1 MNHFAYPQ
9 MFWLL
14 LLPFLFRAV
23 LPAVK
28 GLHGDAL
35 RVPFIGDLVK
45 INLKS
50 GGLWGRSTENPDRI
64 SLPLILLYLVWALL
78 VAAAARPQWV
88 GEPVRIKNYGRDI
101 LMVMD
106 ISNSMQEPDFA
117 LRGRRIDRLTA
128 VKLVAS
134 DFIRK
139 RTDDRIGL
147 VLFGTR
153 AYLQAPITYDKK
165 SVEEILKT
173 MDAGMAGDSTAIGD
187 ALGLALKTLKD
198 SPNKDKKVIILL
210 TDGENND
217 GALTLPQA
225 INLARE
231 EGVKVYEN
239 YYIEDSLSNGS
250 TMRFFKNRTE
260 VDKVCLMD
268 GELPSETGEIAIDR
282 MYADNNSLKIGD
294 TLDDGTKSWTI
305 TGLVALSDYSCLFQN
320 NNDSMFDAVKFGVG
334 VVTDEE
340 FDSLDQDKLQYNYAW
355 TYNEKPQT
363 ELEEKNV
370 SEDLM
375 KAMGKVVTL
384 ENFVPQYQNQAII
397 FTGDD
402 MGSDKAMMIMLL
414 YIIIVI
420 MAFVFG
426 ITTSNTI
433 AKEAGVIGTLR
444 ASGYTKNELIR
455 HYMTLPVIVT
465 LVGALIGNIL
475 GYTAFK
481 DVCAGMYYGS
491 YSLPTYVTI
500 WNAEAFLMT
509 TIVPVI
515 IMFVVNYA
523 VLHHKLKLSPL
534 KFLRRDL
541 SSRKQRRAV
550 YLSPRMKIFHRFRL
564 RVIFQ
569 NISNY
574 LVLFVGI
581 VFANLLLMFGLLL
594 PSALDHYQLEIQNN
608 MLAKYQYM
616 LSMPVSVMGGSNKL
630 ESMLDMLLFAH
641 DAETDNED
649 AEEFS
654 AYSLNTL
661 PTKYKSEEVTLY
673 GVHDDSKYIDVDFS
687 DGVYISKAYADKFLL
702 KPGDSITLKEKYE
715 DDEYTF
721 KISGIYDYN
730 GSLCIFMPQEELNQT
745 FDLGDDYFSGYFS
758 NTEITDIDSSYIGS
772 VIDLDALTK
781 ISRQLSVSM
790 GSMMGMVN
798 LFAVAIYMIHKC
810 FDCFR

>member
-1 MNHFAYPQ
+1 MKSP
-9 MFWLL
+9 
-14 LLPFLFRAV
+14 
-23 LPAVK
+23 
-28 GLHGDAL
+28 L
-35 RVPFIGDLVK
+35 RK
-45 INLKS
+45 
-50 GGLWGRSTENPDRI
+50 RI
-64 SLPLILLYLVWALL
+64 SRELKDEIGKYLV
-78 VAAAARPQWV
+78 
-88 GEPVRIKNYGRDI
+88 IFI
-101 LMVMD
+101 LMVATIGMV
-106 ISNSMQEPDFA
+106 SGF
-117 LRGRRIDRLTA
+117 
-128 VKLVAS
+128 LVADGS
-134 DFIRK
+134 MIQAYNEGFEKYNIEDGNF
-139 RTDDRIGL
+139 RTGERLYRGQ
-147 VLFGTR
+147 R
-153 AYLQAPITYDKK
+153 
-165 SVEEILKT
+165 E
-173 MDAGMAGDSTAIGD
+173 AI
-187 ALGLALKTLKD
+187 
-198 SPNKDKKVIILL
+198 
-210 TDGENND
+210 E
-217 GALTLPQA
+217 
-225 INLARE
+225 E
-231 EGVKVYEN
+231 EGVKIYEN
-239 YYIEDSLSNGS
+239 YYIEDSLSNDS

-268 GELPSETGEIAIDR
+268 GKLPSETGEIAIDR
-282 MYADNNSLKIGD
+282 MYADNNNLKIGD
-294 TLDDGTKSWTI
+294 TLDNGTKSWTI

-320 NNDSMFDAVKFGVG
+320 NNDSMFDSVKFGVG
-334 VVTDEE
+334 IVTNEE
-340 FDSLDQDKLQYNYAW
+340 FNSLDQDKLQYNYAW
-355 TYNEKPQT
+355 TYNEKPKT

-375 KAMGKVVTL
+375 KAMGKIVIL
-384 ENFVPQYQNQAII
+384 ENFVPQYQNQAIT

-444 ASGYTKNELIR
+444 ASGYTRNELIR

-465 LVGALIGNIL
+465 LVGAVIGNIL
-475 GYTAFK
+475 GYTVFK
-481 DVCAGMYYGS
+481 DVCASMYYGS
-491 YSLPTYVTI
+491 YSLPTYVTV
-500 WNAEAFLMT
+500 WNAEAFLLT
-509 TIVPVI
+509 TVVPVI

-541 SSRKQRRAV
+541 SSRKQRYAV

-581 VFANLLLMFGLLL
+581 LFANLLLMFGLLL

-616 LSMPVSVMGGSNKL
+616 LSVPVSVMGGSNKL

-641 DAETDNED
+641 DTETDNED

-661 PTKYKSEEVTLY
+661 PGKYKSEEVVLY
-673 GVHDDSKYIDVDFS
+673 GIKDNSKYIDADLL
-687 DGVYISKAYADKFLL
+687 DGVYISQAYADKMLL
-702 KPGDSITLKEKYE
+702 EPGDTITLKEKYE
-715 DDEYTF
+715 DDEYSF
-721 KISGIYDYN
+721 KIGGIYDYT
-730 GSLCIFMPQEELNQT
+730 GSICVFMPQKELNQI

-758 NTEITDIDSSYIGS
+758 NTEITDIDSTYIGS

-781 ISRQLSVSM
+781 ISRQLNVSM

-798 LFAVAIYMIHKC
+798 VFAVAIYMILIYLLSKIIIEKNAQSISMTKILGYTNGEISRLYILSTSLVVVLC
-810 FDCFR
+810 LLISLPIETTVMEVLFREMMLSSISGWITLWIDPMIYVKMFVAGFVTYGVIGMLEYRRIRRVPMSEALKNAE

>member
-1 MNHFAYPQ
+1 MKSP
-9 MFWLL
+9 LRKRIPREL
-14 LLPFLFRAV
+14 
-23 LPAVK
+23 K
-28 GLHGDAL
+28 GE
-35 RVPFIGDLVK
+35 IGK
-45 INLKS
+45 
-50 GGLWGRSTENPDRI
+50 
-64 SLPLILLYLVWALL
+64 YLV
-78 VAAAARPQWV
+78 VF
-88 GEPVRIKNYGRDI
+88 I
-101 LMVMD
+101 LMVATIGMV
-106 ISNSMQEPDFA
+106 SGF
-117 LRGRRIDRLTA
+117 
-128 VKLVAS
+128 LVADGS
-134 DFIRK
+134 MIQAYDEGFEKYNIEDGNF
-139 RTDDRIGL
+139 RTGERLYRGQ
-147 VLFGTR
+147 R
-153 AYLQAPITYDKK
+153 
-165 SVEEILKT
+165 E
-173 MDAGMAGDSTAIGD
+173 AI
-187 ALGLALKTLKD
+187 
-198 SPNKDKKVIILL
+198 
-210 TDGENND
+210 E
-217 GALTLPQA
+217 
-225 INLARE
+225 E
-231 EGVKVYEN
+231 EGVKIYEN

-426 ITTSNTI
+426 ITTS
-433 AKEAGVIGTLR
+433 KTLR
-444 ASGYTKNELIR
+444 ASGYTKNELIW

-509 TIVPVI
+509 TVVPVI

-581 VFANLLLMFGLLL
+581 IFANLLLMFGLLL

-798 LFAVAIYMIHKC
+798 LFAVAIYMILIYLLSKIIIEKNAQSISMTKILGYTNGEISRLYILSTSIVVVLC
-810 FDCFR
+810 LLISLPIETTIMEVLFREMMLQSISGWIALWIDPMIYVQMFVIGLVTYAVVALLEYKKIRKVPMGEALKNAE

>member
-1 MNHFAYPQ
+1 MKSP
-9 MFWLL
+9 LRKRIPREL
-14 LLPFLFRAV
+14 
-23 LPAVK
+23 K
-28 GLHGDAL
+28 GE
-35 RVPFIGDLVK
+35 IGK
-45 INLKS
+45 
-50 GGLWGRSTENPDRI
+50 
-64 SLPLILLYLVWALL
+64 YLV
-78 VAAAARPQWV
+78 VF
-88 GEPVRIKNYGRDI
+88 I
-101 LMVMD
+101 LMVATIGMVSGFLVAD
-106 ISNSMQEPDFA
+106 GSMIQAYDEGFEKYNIEDGNF
-117 LRGRRIDRLTA
+117 RTGDRLY
-128 VKLVAS
+128 
-134 DFIRK
+134 RGQ
-139 RTDDRIGL
+139 R
-147 VLFGTR
+147 
-153 AYLQAPITYDKK
+153 
-165 SVEEILKT
+165 E
-173 MDAGMAGDSTAIGD
+173 AI
-187 ALGLALKTLKD
+187 
-198 SPNKDKKVIILL
+198 
-210 TDGENND
+210 E
-217 GALTLPQA
+217 
-225 INLARE
+225 E
-231 EGVKVYEN
+231 EGVKIYEN
-239 YYIEDSLSNGS
+239 HYIEDSLSNGS
-250 TMRFFKNRTE
+250 TIRFFKNRTE
-260 VDKVCLMD
+260 VDKICLMD

-282 MYADNNSLKIGD
+282 MYADNNSLKTGD

-375 KAMGKVVTL
+375 KAIGKVVTL

-509 TIVPVI
+509 TVVPVI

-581 VFANLLLMFGLLL
+581 IFANLLLMFGLLL

-616 LSMPVSVMGGSNKL
+616 LSVPVSVMGGSNKL
-630 ESMLDMLLFAH
+630 EAMLDMLLFAH
-641 DAETDNED
+641 DTETDNED

-654 AYSLNTL
+654 AYSLNTI
-661 PTKYKSEEVTLY
+661 PDKYKSEEVTLY

-758 NTEITDIDSSYIGS
+758 NTEITDIESSYIGS

-798 LFAVAIYMIHKC
+798 VFAVAIYMILIYLLSKIIIEKNAQSISMTKILGYTNGEISRLYILSTSIVIVLC
-810 FDCFR
+810 LLISLPIETTIMEVLFREMMLQSISGWIALWIDPMIYVQMFVIGLVTYAVVALLEYRKIRKVPMGEALKNAE

>member
-1 MNHFAYPQ
+1 MKSP
-9 MFWLL
+9 LRKRIPREL
-14 LLPFLFRAV
+14 
-23 LPAVK
+23 K
-28 GLHGDAL
+28 GE
-35 RVPFIGDLVK
+35 IGK
-45 INLKS
+45 
-50 GGLWGRSTENPDRI
+50 
-64 SLPLILLYLVWALL
+64 YLV
-78 VAAAARPQWV
+78 VF
-88 GEPVRIKNYGRDI
+88 I
-101 LMVMD
+101 LMVATIGMV
-106 ISNSMQEPDFA
+106 SGF
-117 LRGRRIDRLTA
+117 
-128 VKLVAS
+128 LVADGS
-134 DFIRK
+134 MIQAYNEGFEKYNIEDGNF
-139 RTDDRIGL
+139 RTGERLYRGQ
-147 VLFGTR
+147 R
-153 AYLQAPITYDKK
+153 
-165 SVEEILKT
+165 E
-173 MDAGMAGDSTAIGD
+173 AI
-187 ALGLALKTLKD
+187 
-198 SPNKDKKVIILL
+198 
-210 TDGENND
+210 E
-217 GALTLPQA
+217 
-225 INLARE
+225 E
-231 EGVKVYEN
+231 EGVKIYEN

-268 GELPSETGEIAIDR
+268 GELPLKTGEIAIDR
-282 MYADNNSLKIGD
+282 MYADNNALKIGD
-294 TLDDGTKSWTI
+294 ILDDGTKSWTI

-320 NNDSMFDAVKFGVG
+320 NNDSMFDSVKFGVG
-334 VVTDEE
+334 IVSDEE
-340 FDSLDQDKLQYNYAW
+340 FDLLDQDKLQYNYAW
-355 TYNEKPQT
+355 TYNEKPET

-384 ENFVPQYQNQAII
+384 ENFVPQYQNQAIT

-444 ASGYTKNELIR
+444 ASGYTRNELIR

-465 LVGALIGNIL
+465 LVGAVIGNIL
-475 GYTAFK
+475 GYTVFK

-491 YSLPTYVTI
+491 YSLPTYVTV
-500 WNAEAFLMT
+500 WNAEAFLLT
-509 TIVPVI
+509 TVVPVI

-541 SSRKQRRAV
+541 SSRKQRYAV
-550 YLSPRMKIFHRFRL
+550 YLSPRMKIFSRFRL

-581 VFANLLLMFGLLL
+581 IFANLLLMFGLLL

-616 LSMPVSVMGGSNKL
+616 LSVPVSVMGGGNKL

-641 DAETDNED
+641 DTETDNED

-661 PTKYKSEEVTLY
+661 PGKYKSEEVVLY
-673 GVHDDSKYIDVDFS
+673 GIKDNSKYIDADFS
-687 DGVYISKAYADKFLL
+687 DGIYISQAYADKFLL
-702 KPGDSITLKEKYE
+702 GPGDTITLKEKYE
-715 DDEYTF
+715 DDEYSF
-721 KISGIYDYN
+721 KIGGIYDYT
-730 GSLCIFMPQEELNQT
+730 GSICVFMPQKELNQT

-758 NTEITDIDSSYIGS
+758 NTEITDIDSTYIGS

-781 ISRQLSVSM
+781 ISRQLNVSM

-798 LFAVAIYMIHKC
+798 VFAIAIYMILIYLLSKIIIEKNAQSISMTKILGYTNGEISRLYILSTSLVVILC
-810 FDCFR
+810 LLISLPIETTVMEVLFREMMLSSISGWITLWIDPMIYVKMFVAGFITYSVIVMLEYRRIRRVPMSEALKNAE